1 MKISLKPA
9 SGKGFV
15 FSILPEQIQV
25 KYGAKYQSFDIL
37 SKGTVKVPKGTDVAE
52 ISWNG
57 EFFGATK
64 KKEAIVR
71 TSAWQSPNSCVKTLK
86 SWMNKGTELTLIV
99 SGTWLNIDVT
109 IASFEATPYGAY
121 GNVKYSIVFS
131 KVKELK
137 IRTTKESKLGKKKKT
152 NSRSKKK
159 NDSSVSV
166 VVKGD
171 TLIKIAKKKG
181 CKWQDIYNKNKT
193 VIEKVA
199 RQRGRKDSDHG
210 HWIYPG
216 TKLKIPG
223 GQLATAELKEYGM
236 ATAELMEYG
245 TAIGQG
251 KQYR

>member
-25 KYGAKYQSFDIL
+25 KYAAKYQSFDIL
-37 SKGTVKVPKGTDVAE
+37 SLGTVKVPKGTDVTE

-57 EFFGATK
+57 EFFAETK

-71 TSAWQSPNSCVKTLK
+71 TSAWQSPTSCVKKLK
-86 SWMNKGTELTLIV
+86 TWMNKGTELTLIV

-109 IASFEATPYGAY
+109 IASFEVTPYGAY

-131 KVKELK
+131 KVKDLK
-137 IRTTKESKLGKKKKT
+137 IRTTKESKIGKKKKT

-159 NDSSVSV
+159 SDSSVYV

-199 RQRGRKDSDHG
+199 RQRGRKNSDHG

-236 ATAELMEYG
+236 GTAELMEYG
-245 TAIGQG
+245 MAVGEL
-251 KQYR
+251 KEYR